1 MSDEKVIDKENLE
14 TEQKENSPIQNG
26 KQKKKK
32 RFIAAV
38 IIIVIL
44 SLGALSIYLLDPI
57 AKVGSTVSKVKAQA
71 KKASGIDEMLDMEYY
86 FKSDGSLDKAKVPPL
101 FKNKM
106 LEGMKK
112 RIALAIEKKDI
123 TRRQGDEL
131 SSALGIG

>member
-14 TEQKENSPIQNG
+14 TE
-26 KQKKKK
+26 QKKKK

-44 SLGALSIYLLDPI
+44 SLGALSIYLLDPV

-86 FKSDGSLDKAKVPPL
+86 FKSDGSLDKAKVADVQSKVPPL

>member
-44 SLGALSIYLLDPI
+44 SLGALSIYLLDPV
-57 AKVGSTVSKVKAQA
+57 AKVGSTVSKVKAQ
-71 KKASGIDEMLDMEYY
+71 KKQVVSTKCSIWNIILRAMDL
-86 FKSDGSLDKAKVPPL
+86 
-101 FKNKM
+101 
-106 LEGMKK
+106 
-112 RIALAIEKKDI
+112 
-123 TRRQGDEL
+123 
-131 SSALGIG
+131 